1 MILLP
6 LMNKALTGLFILLA
20 LALLKAQSAP
30 VNGASQNGSARNAQQ
45 PGVAATAQGGAA
57 QSPTPPDYSQE
68 PYVVEHY
75 RQSARY
81 ENDGTGSE
89 QLDVQVKVI
98 SESGVQSLGQLK
110 VGYSALSDKLDI
122 VYVRVR
128 KPDGTIVTAQESA
141 VQDLTTP
148 NAPVYTDYH
157 EKHISVPSLRPGDV
171 LEYKVVRTIVNPL
184 APNQFWT
191 NFNFSGQG
199 VVLDEELEINVPKAR
214 HVVLKTKPGYDP
226 KVTEEGDRR
235 IYRWT
240 HSHLASGKEKKS
252 RKDAGETPSVQ
263 LTTFQ
268 SWDDVGAWYAFLE
281 RSRRQPDDAV
291 KAKAAELVRGK
302 TDDMEKVKALYDY
315 VSRNIRYV
323 SLSFGLGRIQP
334 HAANEVLANGYGDCK
349 DKNTL
354 LAALLQSQGM
364 QSSSVL
370 IGVEHNLD
378 PDVPSPSQFDHVIT
392 RVPVGGRDIWLDST
406 SGVVPFRML
415 TLGTRD
421 KQALLISQDGKSSLV
436 RTPADLPFQ
445 ASDQTHVNA
454 SLNETGKLTTQIS
467 ATMRGDREVGFRF
480 ALRQMPANHWND
492 LFTNMLQRTGMKG
505 AEISNLQVS
514 DPSDTDNPLSMS
526 LDATASNFF
535 DWSARESKIKL
546 PFMQMNLAGEPGL
559 DEDEKTPEKVI
570 RLGAAPSDMQV
581 EVRLKVP
588 ENFTVQAPIGVD
600 IRRDY
605 AEYHS
610 GYKVEGDQL
619 TTIRDMKVL
628 ARELPYERR
637 QDYAAF
643 QRALEADQAQD
654 IVLVNKTPGTVGIG
668 GNQTATDLNE
678 SGIQALKNNNLQLA
692 VELFQRVVQQE
703 PKHKSAWNSLGRAY
717 LGLNQN
723 DQAIAAFKK
732 QIEINPYDEYAYNNL
747 GLAYQAELKYD
758 DAIKQF
764 QKQIEINPLDPFAHA
779 GLGEVYVKQRKFADA
794 VPELEKA
801 VSLQPQNA
809 LLQISLGQSYI
820 ATKQTEKGMAAFE
833 KAVSLAPM
841 PVTWNNI
848 AFSLAEQDVQLERAD
863 KYADAAIN
871 SVETQLHDISL
882 DNLRYQD
889 LATASFLYNIWDT
902 KGWVE
907 FKRGNLDLAE
917 QYIAAAWQASG
928 SGNIGEHLAE
938 IYEKRGDRE
947 KAIHYYVL
955 ALADEPPSDEARA
968 HLTALGVTKGIDQM
982 VEQGRR
988 ELKQMR
994 TVSLNKSDQGT
1005 AEFNLLISP
1014 VKAEQ
1019 VKFIKGA
1026 DTLKGFTQ
1034 SLQSTPSGMKFPP
1047 GSSAHVPRRGV
1058 VTCGT
1063 TQPASPTKSVKT
1075 ANKSATI
1082 SVTDKPQTVAG
1093 PCTLELRPADSVRT
1107 LD

>member
-45 PGVAATAQGGAA
+45 PGVAATAQSGAA

-199 VVLDEELEINVPKAR
+199 VVLDEEVEINVPKAR

-421 KQALLISQDGKSSLV
+421 KQALLISQDGKSGLV

-917 QYIAAAWQASG
+917 QYIAAALQASG

-955 ALADEPPSDEARA
+955 ALAAESPSDEARA

>member
-1 MILLP
+1 MK
-6 LMNKALTGLFILLA
+6 KALTGLVLFCLT
-20 LALLKAQSAP
+20 LALLQAQSAP
-30 VNGASQNGSARNAQQ
+30 VNGPAQSGAVRNAQQ
-45 PGVAATAQGGAA
+45 SGTTATAQSGAA
-57 QSPTPPDYSQE
+57 QSTPPDYSQE
-68 PYVVEHY
+68 AYIVEHY

-89 QLDVQVKVI
+89 QLDVQVRVV
-98 SESGVQSLGQLK
+98 SESGVQSLGQIK

-171 LEYKVVRTIVNPL
+171 LEYKVVRAIVNPL

-191 NFNFSGQG
+191 NFNFSAQG

-214 HVVLKTKPGYDP
+214 HVILKTKLGYDP
-226 KVTEEGDRR
+226 KITEEGDRR

-240 HSHLASGKEKKS
+240 HSHLTSQKEQKPHKE
-252 RKDAGETPSVQ
+252 AGEAPSVQ
-263 LTTFQ
+263 MTTFQ

-281 RSRRQPDDAV
+281 RSRRQPDDTV

-354 LAALLQSQGM
+354 LAALLQSQGL

-370 IGVEHNLD
+370 IGVERKLD

-392 RVPVGGRDIWLDST
+392 RVPVGGQDIWLDST

-421 KQALLISQDGKSSLV
+421 KQGLLISQVGNSSLV
-436 RTPADLPFQ
+436 RTPADLPFL
-445 ASDQTHVNA
+445 ASDQTHVTA

-467 ATMRGDREVGFRF
+467 ATMRGDREVAFRF
-480 ALRQMPANHWND
+480 ALRQMPASHWKD
-492 LFTNMLQRTGMKG
+492 LFSNMLQRTGMKG
-505 AEISNLQVS
+505 AEISNVQVS
-514 DPSDTDNPLSMS
+514 DPSDTDNPLRVS
-526 LDATASNFF
+526 LEAMASNFF
-535 DWSARESKIKL
+535 DWSARESKIRL
-546 PFMQMNLAGEPGL
+546 PFTQMNLAGEPGV

-570 RLGAAPSDMQV
+570 RLGAAPSDSQV
-581 EVRLKVP
+581 EVRLKIP
-588 ENFTVQAPIGVD
+588 NNFTVQAPIGVD
-600 IRRDY
+600 VRRDY

-619 TTIRDMKVL
+619 TTIRDLKVFS
-628 ARELPYERR
+628 REVPYERR

-654 IVLVNKTPGTVGIG
+654 IVLVNNAPGTASTG
-668 GNQTATDLNE
+668 GNQSVADLNE

-692 VELFQRVVQQE
+692 VDLFLRVVQQE

-723 DQAIAAFKK
+723 DQAIEAFKK

-779 GLGEVYVKQRKFADA
+779 SLGEVYVKQRKFADA
-794 VPELEKA
+794 TPELEKA
-801 VSLQPQNA
+801 VSLRPQSA
-809 LLQISLGQSYI
+809 LLQISLGQCYI
-820 ATKQTEKGMAAFE
+820 ATNQIEKGMAAFE
-833 KAVSLAPM
+833 KAISLAPV

-871 SVETQLHDISL
+871 SVETQLRDINLDSL
-882 DNLRYQD
+882 RFQD
-889 LATASFLYNIWDT
+889 LATASSLYSFWDT

-917 QYIAAAWQASG
+917 QYIAAASQASG

-955 ALADEPPSDEARA
+955 ALADEAPSDEARA
-968 HLTALGVTKGIDQM
+968 HLMALGVTKGIDQM

-988 ELKQMR
+988 ELKQQR

-1005 AEFNLLISP
+1005 AEFYLLISP
-1014 VKAEQ
+1014 SKVEQ
-1019 VKFIKGA
+1019 VKFVKGA
-1026 DTLKGFTQ
+1026 DALKGFTQ
-1034 SLQSTPSGMKFPP
+1034 PLQSAPTGMKFPP
-1047 GSSAHVPRRGV
+1047 GSSARVPRRGV
-1058 VTCGT
+1058 VTCGKT
-1063 TQPASPTKSVKT
+1063 EPAGTKSVRT
-1075 ANKSATI
+1075 AKKSATI
-1082 SVTDKPQTVAG
+1082 SVTDQPQAVAG

>member
-45 PGVAATAQGGAA
+45 PGVAATAQSGAA

-75 RQSARY
+75 RQSAHY

-191 NFNFSGQG
+191 NFNFSAQG

-214 HVVLKTKPGYDP
+214 HVILKTNPGYDP
-226 KVTEEGDRR
+226 KITEEDDRR

-240 HSHLASGKEKKS
+240 HSHLASGKEQKPHKEAG
-252 RKDAGETPSVQ
+252 DAPSVQ

-302 TDDMEKVKALYDY
+302 TNDMEKVKALYDY

-334 HAANEVLANGYGDCK
+334 HAASEVLANGYGDCK

-354 LAALLQSQGM
+354 LAALLQAIGIE
-364 QSSSVL
+364 SSSVL
-370 IGVEHNLD
+370 ISFERKLD
-378 PDVPSPSQFDHVIT
+378 PDIPAPSQFDHVIT
-392 RVPVGGRDIWLDST
+392 RAPVGGKDIWLDST
-406 SGVVPFRML
+406 SGVVPFQML
-415 TLGTRD
+415 MYPLRD
-421 KQALLISQDGKSSLV
+421 KQGLLIPPHRKASLV
-436 RTPADLPFQ
+436 RTPASLPFQ
-445 ASDQTHVNA
+445 AFDQTHVDA
-454 SLNETGKLTTQIS
+454 SLSDVGKLTLQIS
-467 ATMRGDREVGFRF
+467 ALSRGDREVGLRF
-480 ALRQMPANHWND
+480 ALRQIPGNHWKE
-492 LFTNMLQRTGMKG
+492 LFSTMLQRSGLKG

-514 DPSDTDNPLSMS
+514 DPSDADNPLRITI
-526 LDATASNFF
+526 DASANNFF

-546 PFMQMNLAGEPGL
+546 PFMEMSLGGEPGV
-559 DEDEKTPEKVI
+559 DDGGKTPTKVI
-570 RLGAAPSDMQV
+570 KLGPPSDTQV
-581 EVRLKVP
+581 EVRLKLP
-588 ENFTVQAPIGVD
+588 EKLTVHPPIGVD

-610 GYKVEGDQL
+610 SYRLEAGQL
-619 TTIRDMKVL
+619 TCLRSLKLLVG
-628 ARELPYERR
+628 ELPYERLE
-637 QDYAAF
+637 DYAAF
-643 QRALEADQAQD
+643 KRAVAADQAQD
-654 IVLVNKTPGTVGIG
+654 IVLTNSSPGTAGVG
-668 GNQTATDLNE
+668 GNESAGDLNE
-678 SGIQALKNNNLQLA
+678 AGVRALTNNNFQLA
-692 VELFQRVVQQE
+692 VDLFQRVVKLE
-703 PKHKSAWNSLGRAY
+703 PQHKSAWNNLGRAY
-717 LGLNQN
+717 FALNQY
-723 DQAIAAFKK
+723 DQAIAALKR
-732 QIEINPYDEYAYNNL
+732 QIEINPYDQYAYNNL
-747 GLAYQAELKYD
+747 GLAYEAELRYD
-758 DAIKQF
+758 EAAKQF
-764 QKQIEINPLDPFAHA
+764 QKQIEINPLDPFAHG
-779 GLGEVYVKQRKFADA
+779 GLGELYVKQKKFVDA
-794 VPELEKA
+794 LPELQKA
-801 VSLQPQNA
+801 VELQPQNPIM
-809 LLQISLGQSYI
+809 QISLGQSYI
-820 ATKQTEKGMAAFE
+820 ATNQTEKGMAAFE
-833 KAVSLAPM
+833 KAISLSPT
-841 PVTWNNI
+841 PVVWNNI
-848 AFSLAEQDVQLERAD
+848 AYSLSEQDVQLERAN

-871 SVETQLHDISL
+871 AMETQLRDVNL
-882 DNLRYQD
+882 DNLRFQD
-889 LATASFLYNIWDT
+889 LGAASFLYNVWDT
-902 KGWVE
+902 KGWIA

-917 QYIAAAWQASG
+917 QYIAAGWQASG
-928 SGNIGEHLAE
+928 SGSIGEHLCE
-938 IYEKRGDRE
+938 IYEKRGNRDQ
-947 KAIHYYVL
+947 AIHCYVL
-955 ALADEPPSDEARA
+955 SLADDIPSDLARTRLA
-968 HLTALGVTKGIDQM
+968 ALGVTKGLDPM
-982 VEQGRR
+982 VEEGRR
-988 ELKQMR
+988 ELKRQR
-994 TVSLNKSDQGT
+994 TISLNGSAKGS
-1005 AEFNLLISP
+1005 AEFYLLISP
-1014 VKAEQ
+1014 RKVEQ
-1019 VKFIKGA
+1019 VKFIKG
-1026 DTLKGFTQ
+1026 DDGLKEFVQ
-1034 SLQSTPSGMKFPP
+1034 LLQSTTVAMKFPP

-1063 TQPASPTKSVKT
+1063 QASSPSKAAKTKTK
-1075 ANKSATI
+1075 
-1082 SVTDKPQTVAG
+1082 
-1093 PCTLELRPADSVRT
+1093 
-1107 LD
+1107 